1 MSHRVCVGMLA
12 LRNMCAED
20 TGDRELRTQKEQQ
33 IASTRAVTCSKGAYL
48 HMSWNT
54 KAPNYNTWYQQ
65 MWRLG
70 PTSLTR

>member
-33 IASTRAVTCSKGAYL
+33 IASTRAVTCSKV
-48 HMSWNT
+48 
-54 KAPNYNTWYQQ
+54 Q
-65 MWRLG
+65 RVF
-70 PTSLTR
+70 TSSLAIRCLVSRDPF